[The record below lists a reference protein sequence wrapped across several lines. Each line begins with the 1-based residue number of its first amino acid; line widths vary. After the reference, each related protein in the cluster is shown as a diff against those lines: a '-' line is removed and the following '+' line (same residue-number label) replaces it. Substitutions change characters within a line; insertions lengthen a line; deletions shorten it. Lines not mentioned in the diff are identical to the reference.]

1 MKKLFLFVL
10 TAILI
15 CGCSKNE
22 NSTNSTPP
30 TVDMFSVSPTS
41 LEVSGQG
48 GRESIGIQSTR
59 SWTLS
64 GGTSWCKPT
73 ETSGDA
79 SAIYG
84 TSVESQ
90 FISFNIEGNPTD
102 KSRSATFTIENG
114 EQSIEIT
121 ITQGVISTVV
131 TVTEPGTLQQILTEQ
146 NLLETTELK
155 IKGVLN
161 ETDFNF
167 LKTVLT
173 LRYLDISDVNLEELP
188 KAAFSHTLIKHII
201 LPRSLK
207 VISEQMFYM
216 AETTTVQMF
225 DEVIAIENRAF
236 QESKI
241 SSASDIKQN
250 DFDNGGLYLSSKLQ
264 TIGERAFYDCSRLY
278 SLKFPASL
286 EVIENNAFA
295 SLHDFLDKHYPP
307 LEYIFFEK
315 GSKLK
320 TIGENAFDDAF
331 YYKGI
336 IYMQHCTQVE
346 TFGENAFGGEKIS
359 EFYLGTKTPPQG
371 GFPFAELNPV
381 TSWTIDVYV
390 PSLYVEAYKKL
401 WKKDYG
407 MRGRFSALEYN
418 MPEDK

>member
-1 MKKLFLFVL
+1 MKKLLLFAL
-10 TAILI
+10 SAILI

-22 NSTNSTPP
+22 NSTPP
-30 TVDMFSVSPTS
+30 TVDMFSVNSTS

-48 GRESIGIQSTR
+48 GRELIGIQSTR

-64 GGTSWCKPT
+64 GGTSWCTPS

-79 SAIYG
+79 SEVYG
-84 TSVESQ
+84 TYPHIQVETKY
-90 FISFNIEGNPTD
+90 IYFNIESNTTN

-188 KAAFSHTLIKHII
+188 NAAFSHTLIKHII

-207 VISEQMFYM
+207 VISKQMFSL
-216 AETTTVQMF
+216 AETTTAQMF
-225 DEVIAIENRAF
+225 DEVITIEDYAF
-236 QESKI
+236 YRCKIESF
-241 SSASDIKQN
+241 SY
-250 DFDNGGLYLSSKLQ
+250 NGGLYLSSKLQ
-264 TIGERAFYDCSRLY
+264 TIGECAFRDCSNLHVLR
-278 SLKFPASL
+278 FPASL
-286 EVIENNAFA
+286 EVIKNEAF
-295 SLHDFLDKHYPP
+295 SGLHDFPDKPYPP

-320 TIGENAFDDAF
+320 TIGENAFEDAF
-331 YYKGI
+331 AYKGI

-346 TFGENAFGGEKIS
+346 TFGKNAFDGEIS
-359 EFYLGTKTPPQG
+359 KFYLGTKTPPQG

-381 TSWTIDVYV
+381 ASWIIDVYV
-390 PSLYVEAYKKL
+390 PSLYVEAYEKL
-401 WKKDYG
+401 WKKNYG
-407 MRGRFSALEYN
+407 MQGRFFALEYN
-418 MPEDK
+418 MPEDE

>member
-1 MKKLFLFVL
+1 MKKLLLFAL
-10 TAILI
+10 SAILI

-22 NSTNSTPP
+22 NST

-48 GRESIGIQSTR
+48 GGESIDIKSTR

-64 GGTSWCKPT
+64 GGTSWCKPSK
-73 ETSGDA
+73 TSGDA
-79 SAIYG
+79 SVDSQSIYFD
-84 TSVESQ
+84 V
-90 FISFNIEGNPTD
+90 EGNLTD
-102 KSRSATFTIENG
+102 KSRSAIFTIENG

-121 ITQGVISTVV
+121 ITQGAISAVV

-161 ETDFNF
+161 ETDFDF

-188 KAAFSHTLIKHII
+188 KAAFSQTLIRRII

-207 VISEQMFYM
+207 VISEKMFYM
-216 AETTTVQMF
+216 AETSTVQMF

-236 QESKI
+236 EESKI
-241 SSASDIKQN
+241 
-250 DFDNGGLYLSSKLQ
+250 NGGLYLSSKLQ
-264 TIGERAFYDCSRLY
+264 TIGEGAFRNCLNLNRF
-278 SLKFPASL
+278 KFPASL
-286 EVIENNAFA
+286 EVIKNEAFRSSLA
-295 SLHDFLDKHYPP
+295 SSKKLLK
-307 LEYIFFEK
+307 YIFFEK

-320 TIGENAFDDAF
+320 TIGENAFKGAF
-331 YYKGI
+331 AYKGI

-346 TFGENAFGGEKIS
+346 TFGKNAFGGEIS
-359 EFYLGTKTPPQG
+359 KFYLGTKTPPQG
-371 GFPFAELNPV
+371 EFPFAELNPV
-381 TSWTIDVYV
+381 SSWTIDVYV
-390 PSLYVEAYKKL
+390 PSLYVAAYEKL

-407 MRGRFSALEYN
+407 MKGRFFSLEYD
-418 MPEDK
+418 MPEDI

>member
-48 GRESIGIQSTR
+48 GRELIDIQSTR

-90 FISFNIEGNPTD
+90 FIFFNIEGNPTD

-146 NLLETTELK
+146 NLLETIELK

-188 KAAFSHTLIKHII
+188 NAAFSHTLIKHII

-250 DFDNGGLYLSSKLQ
+250 DFDNGGLYL
-264 TIGERAFYDCSRLY
+264 
-278 SLKFPASL
+278 
-286 EVIENNAFA
+286 
-295 SLHDFLDKHYPP
+295 
-307 LEYIFFEK
+307 
-315 GSKLK
+315 
-320 TIGENAFDDAF
+320 
-331 YYKGI
+331 
-336 IYMQHCTQVE
+336 
-346 TFGENAFGGEKIS
+346 
-359 EFYLGTKTPPQG
+359 
-371 GFPFAELNPV
+371 
-381 TSWTIDVYV
+381 
-390 PSLYVEAYKKL
+390 
-401 WKKDYG
+401 
-407 MRGRFSALEYN
+407 
-418 MPEDK
+418 

>member
-1 MKKLFLFVL
+1 MKKLLLFAL
-10 TAILI
+10 SAILI

-22 NSTNSTPP
+22 NSTPP
-30 TVDMFSVSPTS
+30 TVDMFSVNSTS

-48 GRESIGIQSTR
+48 GRELIGIQSTR

-64 GGTSWCKPT
+64 GGTSWCTPS

-79 SAIYG
+79 SEVYG
-84 TSVESQ
+84 TYPHIQVETKY
-90 FISFNIEGNPTD
+90 IYFNIESNTTN

-188 KAAFSHTLIKHII
+188 NAAFSHTLIKHII

-207 VISEQMFYM
+207 VISKQMFSL

-225 DEVIAIENRAF
+225 DEVITIEDYAF
-236 QESKI
+236 YRCKIESF
-241 SSASDIKQN
+241 SY
-250 DFDNGGLYLSSKLQ
+250 NGGLYLSSKLQ
-264 TIGERAFYDCSRLY
+264 TIGECAFRDCSNLHV
-278 SLKFPASL
+278 LKFPASL
-286 EVIENNAFA
+286 EVIKNEAF
-295 SLHDFLDKHYPP
+295 SGLHDLPDKPYPP

-320 TIGENAFDDAF
+320 TIGENAFEDAF
-331 YYKGI
+331 AYKGI

-346 TFGENAFGGEKIS
+346 TFGKNAFDGEIS
-359 EFYLGTKTPPQG
+359 KFYLGTKTPPQG

-381 TSWTIDVYV
+381 ASWTIDVYV
-390 PSLYVEAYKKL
+390 PSLYVEAYEKL
-401 WKKDYG
+401 WKKNYG
-407 MRGRFSALEYN
+407 MQGRFFALEYN
-418 MPEDK
+418 MPEDE